1 MIREKDALDYLRDQ
15 RIVDGAGKLVDARTN
30 LDGSVSVYVNDQPA
44 YKVEIL
50 VTDLN
55 TNRMV

>member
-30 LDGSVSVYVNDQPA
+30 DDGSVAVYVNDSPA
-44 YKVEIL
+44 YKLEIL
-50 VTDLN
+50 VVDLK